1 MSHLGWKWFEK
12 AFGFEEKYDEI
23 HKRIQVIE
31 EEGSKQGAV
40 AESVFTGEA
49 ESIIYP
55 FKQKS
60 LILKTPVKDYPIGSF
75 STPTVEELRSRLTSL
90 MSLLEQETST
100 GQCNAKSPKVET
112 AQPEENNKPKRKHRS
127 SFALP
132 SSSIPCLINVHN
144 IEISS
149 VFEMHSQ
156 YPNAIFQAASQFN
169 CLEFP
174 NPRTVPEHGITAYF
188 TDHTQG
194 PACAL
199 ACAAGTL
206 YRNYFAPVAGCSS
219 GRPSFVFFSAFL
231 VFGNSP
237 LVFPFFFLL
246 LFDVFVLIR

>member
-1 MSHLGWKWFEK
+1 MSNLGWSWFEK
-12 AFGFEEKYDEI
+12 AFGFEEKYEEI
-23 HKRIQVIE
+23 RRRTQVIE
-31 EEGSKQGAV
+31 EEVVASSASKQGAA
-40 AESVFTGEA
+40 AETMFNGEA
-49 ESIIYP
+49 EKLIYP

-60 LILKTPVKDYPIGSF
+60 LLLKTPVRDYPIGSF
-75 STPTVEELRSRLTSL
+75 STPTVEELRIRLTSL
-90 MSLLEQETST
+90 MSLLEHEVSS
-100 GQCNAKSPKVET
+100 GQCTTKTNISNPNVDTTHQEP
-112 AQPEENNKPKRKHRS
+112 AQNQNPKRKQRS

-156 YPNAIFQAASQFN
+156 YPNSIFQAASQFN

-206 YRNYFAPVAGCSS
+206 YRNYFAPFTGCSS
-219 GRPSFVFFSAFL
+219 GRMTVIFSVF
-231 VFGNSP
+231 
-237 LVFPFFFLL
+237 
-246 LFDVFVLIR
+246 R